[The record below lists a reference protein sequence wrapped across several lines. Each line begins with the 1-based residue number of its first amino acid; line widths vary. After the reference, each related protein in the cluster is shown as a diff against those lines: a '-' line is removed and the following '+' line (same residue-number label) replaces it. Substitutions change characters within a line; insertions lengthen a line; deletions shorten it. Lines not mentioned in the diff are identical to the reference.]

1 MKKMTQDDKQ
11 FLKEFLRGAGIIGV
25 VVGLFILFASL
36 TLQSQNP
43 PVESQS
49 TKVIGTYK
57 ECDIIQWHYGPLAE
71 YKYFLHCPK
80 WTRNLKSFI
89 MSGAVLINAEDY
101 IKEPIENTEST
112 KLCVCALIWKMW
124 SSTSLIQN
132 DRNTYDDL
140 LQTLLQTTSG
150 NWYQEI
156 QNVVGKLHLEWM
168 FCSGL
173 V

>member
-1 MKKMTQDDKQ
+1 MTQDDKQ
-11 FLKEFLRGAGIIGV
+11 FLKEFLLGAGIIGV

-80 WTRNLKSFI
+80 
-89 MSGAVLINAEDY
+89 
-101 IKEPIENTEST
+101 
-112 KLCVCALIWKMW
+112 
-124 SSTSLIQN
+124 
-132 DRNTYDDL
+132 
-140 LQTLLQTTSG
+140 
-150 NWYQEI
+150 
-156 QNVVGKLHLEWM
+156 
-168 FCSGL
+168 
-173 V
+173 